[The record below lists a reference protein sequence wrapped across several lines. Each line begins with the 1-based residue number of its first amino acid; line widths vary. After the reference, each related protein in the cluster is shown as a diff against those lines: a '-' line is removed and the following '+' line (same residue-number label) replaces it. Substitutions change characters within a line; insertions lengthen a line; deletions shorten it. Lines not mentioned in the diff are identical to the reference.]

1 MELQIKR
8 EYGNDPKRLREALDA
23 NRREQQI
30 QKDLMYHPQKRL
42 RLLKRREKVLKN
54 LLKNTELKKLEE

>member
-8 EYGNDPKRLREALDA
+8 EIEKDPKKLREVLDA

-30 QKDLMYHPQKRL
+30 QKDLMRHPQKRL
-42 RLLKRREKVLKN
+42 RLLKRREKVILKW
-54 LLKNTELKKLEE
+54 LMVLESKTLEE